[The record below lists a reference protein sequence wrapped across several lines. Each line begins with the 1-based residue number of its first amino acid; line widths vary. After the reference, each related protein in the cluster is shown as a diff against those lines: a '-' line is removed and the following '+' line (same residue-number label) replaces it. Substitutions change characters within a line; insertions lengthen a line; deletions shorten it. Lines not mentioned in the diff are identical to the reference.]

1 MEELNSS
8 YQDTGRIHL
17 FNKSNS
23 VYTEDFISKRENKRY
38 FYKRIVVID
47 NYKLSY
53 IILFWGE
60 MAHPRLNWE

>member
-23 VYTEDFISKRENKRY
+23 VYTKDLISKRENKRY
-38 FYKRIVVID
+38 FDKRIVVID

-53 IILFWGE
+53 IILF
-60 MAHPRLNWE
+60 